1 MSRIKIP
8 FTKEQQEI
16 LRNNPFTLC
25 VNDYQ
30 IRFTVEFKKYLLAE
44 REKNG
49 TPWKQVFRKAGY
61 DSEIIGETRL
71 QGIVKNIRNEAASE
85 KGIHETSS
93 IRKRELELEDKKT
106 KKAIRELQEEVIQLQ
121 QQIEFL
127 KKIQMLNTLDES
139 EK

>member
-61 DSEIIGETRL
+61 DPEIIGETRL

-106 KKAIRELQEEVIQLQ
+106 KKAIRELQQEVIQ
-121 QQIEFL
+121 
-127 KKIQMLNTLDES
+127 
-139 EK
+139 